1 MKKQCLQCKHRSE
14 HKRLKT
20 QQRIARKEFEKFIPL
35 YLKLTDL
42 MHKINEQ
49 LVGVTVT
56 ICGDLQ
62 ETADKSE
69 KTKGKAKP
77 V

>member
-20 QQRIARKEFEKFIPL
+20 QQRIARKEFEQFIPL

-69 KTKGKAKP
+69 KNKRQS
-77 V
+77 